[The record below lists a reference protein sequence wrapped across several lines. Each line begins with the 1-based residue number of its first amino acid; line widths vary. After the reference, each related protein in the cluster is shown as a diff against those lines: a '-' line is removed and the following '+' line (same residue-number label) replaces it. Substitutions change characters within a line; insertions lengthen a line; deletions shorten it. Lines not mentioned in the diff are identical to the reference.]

1 MLTLTCNATIL
12 QKDKKDNYSWDSQQH
27 PEVPTVKETTNI
39 LNYAN
44 DNKVAKC
51 PLRSA
56 ATPTIDLIRTI
67 EDESLVP
74 PEDLLTQIEGFIT
87 LVSSIKL
94 VYETDKMFSKTV
106 RGHRQ

>member
-1 MLTLTCNATIL
+1 ML
-12 QKDKKDNYSWDSQQH
+12 
-27 PEVPTVKETTNI
+27 PRGPTVKETTNI

-74 PEDLLTQIEGFIT
+74 PENLLTQIKGSIT
-87 LVSSIKL
+87 LISSIKL
-94 VYETDKMFSKTV
+94 LTKCSVKQSK
-106 RGHRQ
+106 